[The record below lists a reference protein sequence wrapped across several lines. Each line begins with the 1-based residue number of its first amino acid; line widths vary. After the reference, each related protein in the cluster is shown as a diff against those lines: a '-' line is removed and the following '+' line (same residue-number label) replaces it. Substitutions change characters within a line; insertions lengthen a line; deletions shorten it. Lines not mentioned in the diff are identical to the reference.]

1 MGIFDVFKRTDIN
14 QELERYRAEPGA
26 VLLDVRTREEY
37 QEEGHIPGSKNLDVQ
52 NIRKA
57 REIVAD
63 LATPLFV
70 YCYSGARSGQA
81 VFMLKTMGYTDVTN
95 IGGIMDYH
103 GEIER

>member
-14 QELERYRAEPGA
+14 QELERYRAAPGA

-57 REIVAD
+57 RELLPD
-63 LATPLFV
+63 QATPLFV

>member
-14 QELERYRAEPGA
+14 QELERYRAAPGA

-57 REIVAD
+57 RELLPD
-63 LATPLFV
+63 QATPLFV
-70 YCYSGARSGQA
+70 YCLSGARSSHAAA
-81 VFMLKTMGYTDVTN
+81 VLRRMGYCNVTD
-95 IGGIMDYH
+95 IGGINRYR
-103 GEIER
+103 GKVEC